1 MTSNIGTR
9 QVKDYG
15 TGVGFNTGV
24 DKKELSRSII
34 QKALNKAF
42 APEFIN
48 RIDDIIMFNDLDK
61 DALFKI
67 IDIELYGL
75 FKRAENEGYHL
86 SITDAAKSYILDNGY
101 DKQFGARPLKRAIQE
116 HIENNL
122 AELILNNSAKPGSN
136 IIIDYKEGDSDITL
150 SFQH

>member
-1 MTSNIGTR
+1 MATVGGIDTSKAGVTSS
-9 QVKDYG
+9 KD
-15 TGVGFNTGV
+15 
-24 DKKELSRSII
+24 
-34 QKALNKAF
+34 ALNKQ
-42 APEFIN
+42 
-48 RIDDIIMFNDLDK
+48 NDLDK

-75 FKRAENEGYHL
+75 FKRAENEGCHL